1 MSGKS
6 AKTPN
11 FTDPATEPHEP
22 PKRPKLANILEGV
35 SKRMKADFDH
45 ISDEIEHN
53 LSKGKERERVLVQ
66 EFLKT
71 YLPHRFGLANGEIVS
86 TDGQVS
92 SECDVIIYDATT
104 CPVLKEDGY
113 QIIPVEAAYAVI
125 EVKSNLTTNELLK
138 SAKNIEAIKRMPK
151 VAFYQT
157 NSVIK
162 RTFSLYD
169 RQWDY
174 FPMLGF
180 VFAYTS
186 IDLDILS
193 AELDQFNQTIPPE
206 YRIDYVCVLKSGGLI
221 HVLPPPEGMK
231 LYAQKNTRVGN
242 LRSDNP
248 LKAFLVVLQNLVL
261 QSWTDPVRLGD
272 YLRGESLGEPR
283 YPSDIV
289 QNPPPQGET

>member
-1 MSGKS
+1 MSQ
-6 AKTPN
+6 
-11 FTDPATEPHEP
+11 EP
-22 PKRPKLANILEGV
+22 PKRLKFAKILEGV
-35 SKRMKADFDH
+35 SKKMKADFDH
-45 ISDEIEHN
+45 ISREIEHN
-53 LSKGKERERVLVQ
+53 LSKGKERERVVR
-66 EFLKT
+66 EFLAT
-71 YLPHRFGLANGEIVS
+71 YLPHRFGLANGEILS

-92 SECDVIIYDATT
+92 SECDIIIYDAIT
-104 CPVLKEDGY
+104 CPVLKKDDY

-125 EVKSNLTTNELLK
+125 EVKSNLTTSELLK
-138 SAKNIEAIKRMPK
+138 SANNIAAIKRMPK

-157 NSVIK
+157 KSDIK

-169 RQWDY
+169 GQWDY

-186 IDLDILS
+186 IDLDTLS

-206 YRIDYVCVLKSGGLI
+206 YRIDYVCVLESGGLI
-221 HVLPPPEGMK
+221 HVLPPPDGMR

-248 LKAFLVVLQNLVL
+248 LMAFLVVLQNLVL

-272 YLRGESLGEPR
+272 YLGRESLGQPR
-283 YPSDIV
+283 YPSDMV
-289 QNPPPQGET
+289 QNPPPQEKT